1 MRERQIESLF
11 DNYPCPLLQNK
22 NRYENYYPYHD
33 IEVRRICTL
42 TMHDNC
48 LNRTAFSII
57 YEC

>member
-22 NRYENYYPYHD
+22 NRYENYY
-33 IEVRRICTL
+33 
-42 TMHDNC
+42 NC

-57 YEC
+57 YAC